1 MASILRHKEGII
13 MSAPKFDREKFVL
26 ACKDVNKKN
35 GQGSVFTLDS
45 KCSALNI
52 PRWSTGIEQL
62 DDILEGGIPYGR
74 TIEIFGAESHG
85 KTSLAY
91 WLCAQHEASYYIPI
105 EGCVDKDTEYF
116 NGKKWVKMADY
127 SPEDKVL
134 QYNSDG
140 TATLVKPLK
149 YHKLEASHLWH
160 ATAKRIDMMVSE
172 NHNVVYRTIGTN
184 KLKIKPFC
192 DIRKACERNK
202 EGFCGNVPKTFNYS
216 GEGIPLDEN
225 TIRLMVAVFADG
237 AFHKATCN
245 TTQCYMGLKK
255 KRKRERIEMLLNKCH
270 IEYRK
275 KDSFYIF
282 YAPFR
287 EKHYPES
294 WYNMNQDQLKI
305 VFDEVKHWDG
315 CQFEVGHLPSFTTVN
330 KNDADFIQFVYTA
343 LGYAAYITPRDRK
356 NEKQF
361 IDGRELKNKQISYTV
376 CSGLKSDHASLRK
389 IHIKPVKTIDGYMYC
404 FTMESGM
411 WVMRRNNKI
420 IVTGNTFDAQRAKM
434 FGNKKGQLFVNR
446 AAITGEK
453 CLEAILKVAP
463 SHIPCI
469 VIDSVPCMVTEDQL
483 DPKNITKEGRRGTIA
498 SLFSLRYPAV
508 RLAIEE
514 NGNTVI
520 LINQIRDKM
529 NAMPFGEQTTT
540 PGGHAI
546 KHFNSIQLKVSRV
559 KWIEVPNKDPR
570 NDAMQEKIGM
580 VMNIKVTK
588 SKVSVPLKECKIA
601 MLFHYGFMTIEQAIE
616 KRKEIMAENN
626 QKYRNK

>member
-1 MASILRHKEGII
+1 MI
-13 MSAPKFDREKFVL
+13 MGVPKFDREKFVL

-35 GQGSVFTLDS
+35 GQGSIFTLDS

-52 PRWSTGIEQL
+52 PKWSTGIEQL

-91 WLCAQHEASYYIPI
+91 WLCAQHEAAYYIPI
-105 EGCVDKDTEYF
+105 EG
-116 NGKKWVKMADY
+116 
-127 SPEDKVL
+127 
-134 QYNSDG
+134 
-140 TATLVKPLK
+140 TL
-149 YHKLEASHLWH
+149 
-160 ATAKRIDMMVSE
+160 
-172 NHNVVYRTIGTN
+172 
-184 KLKIKPFC
+184 
-192 DIRKACERNK
+192 
-202 EGFCGNVPKTFNYS
+202 
-216 GEGIPLDEN
+216 
-225 TIRLMVAVFADG
+225 
-237 AFHKATCN
+237 
-245 TTQCYMGLKK
+245 
-255 KRKRERIEMLLNKCH
+255 
-270 IEYRK
+270 
-275 KDSFYIF
+275 
-282 YAPFR
+282 
-287 EKHYPES
+287 
-294 WYNMNQDQLKI
+294 
-305 VFDEVKHWDG
+305 
-315 CQFEVGHLPSFTTVN
+315 
-330 KNDADFIQFVYTA
+330 
-343 LGYAAYITPRDRK
+343 
-356 NEKQF
+356 
-361 IDGRELKNKQISYTV
+361 
-376 CSGLKSDHASLRK
+376 
-389 IHIKPVKTIDGYMYC
+389 
-404 FTMESGM
+404 
-411 WVMRRNNKI
+411 
-420 IVTGNTFDAQRAKM
+420 DAQRAKM

-446 AAITGEK
+446 AANTGEK

-570 NDAMQEKIGM
+570 NDATNEKIGM
-580 VMNIKVTK
+580 IMNIKVTK